1 MLRAIAPHIEEH
13 FHTGDSVAGEIA
25 VDPRGF
31 LAGRRYT
38 CLRSVCGRFGPS
50 VVTARLLCCSR
61 LEHQSCSWPAR
72 EEPSRARTAY
82 E

>member
-25 VDPRGF
+25 VDPLGF

-38 CLRSVCGRFGPS
+38 
-50 VVTARLLCCSR
+50 
-61 LEHQSCSWPAR
+61 
-72 EEPSRARTAY
+72 
-82 E
+82 